1 MKVVKINNA
10 KYLEEYKLLL
20 TFNDETSKIVDF
32 KDLLK
37 STPYTNEKK
46 FSNMEF
52 FKLFWVEVGDL
63 IWSDYDMCFQA
74 KNLYQ
79 GILRKS

>member
-46 FSNMEF
+46 FSNIEL
-52 FKLFWVEVGDL
+52 FKQFRVELGDL